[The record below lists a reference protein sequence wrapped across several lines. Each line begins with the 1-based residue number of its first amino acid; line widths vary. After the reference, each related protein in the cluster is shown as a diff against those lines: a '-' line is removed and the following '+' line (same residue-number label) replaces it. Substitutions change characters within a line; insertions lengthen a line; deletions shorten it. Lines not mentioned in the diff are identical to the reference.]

1 MMWVYI
7 AHPCFTDEQREFK
20 NQFIPKLKGQLQN
33 TKHGKLITLIDCFD
47 YSPDIECSVEA
58 KLKFS
63 REVMQTCT
71 DSLEKCQ
78 VVIAVVDDNDTGTAF
93 EAGYAHRMGIPIIL
107 ISKDTCDTANAML
120 IGSCSARFDDILDDM
135 QISMLV
141 ALLEWFYLQQIHTM
155 PEPAKES

>member
-1 MMWVYI
+1 MCVYI

-20 NQFIPKLKGQLQN
+20 NQFIPKLKEQLQN
-33 TKHGKLITLIDCFD
+33 TKHGKLITLVDPFD
-47 YSPDIECSVEA
+47 HAPDIEGSVEA
-58 KLKFS
+58 KLRFS
-63 REVMQTCT
+63 REVTQTCT

-78 VVIAVVDDNDTGTAF
+78 VLIAVADDNDTGTAF
-93 EAGYAHRMGIPIIL
+93 EAGYAHRMSIPIIL

-135 QISMLV
+135 QISLLV

-155 PEPAKES
+155 QEPDKES